1 MGKLKHYGIRGVAY
15 SWFESY
21 LKHRKEHVSIN
32 GYNSKHLP
40 ISLGVPQGPVLG
52 PLLSLIYINDL
63 NNAIKYCK
71 VHHFAR
77 NINSLHIND
86 SIKKLNKAVNFDLKN
101 LTNCLNVNKISLNVS
116 KTELILFKPKMKKLD
131 FNLKLKLNGKRLY
144 PIKSVKYL
152 GIKIDENLTWID
164 DINDTAIKL
173 NGAKAMLVKVT
184 EFLNIKVLKS
194 IYYAIFDCHLNYAN
208 TVWGQNR
215 YSINRLIILQ
225 KKALC
230 IMSFEC

>member
-1 MGKLKHYGIRGVAY
+1 MAK
-15 SWFESY
+15 
-21 LKHRKEHVSIN
+21 
-32 GYNSKHLP
+32 
-40 ISLGVPQGPVLG
+40 
-52 PLLSLIYINDL
+52 D
-63 NNAIKYCK
+63 
-71 VHHFAR
+71 
-77 NINSLHIND
+77 
-86 SIKKLNKAVNFDLKN
+86 
-101 LTNCLNVNKISLNVS
+101 
-116 KTELILFKPKMKKLD
+116 
-131 FNLKLKLNGKRLY
+131 Y
-144 PIKSVKYL
+144 PTKSVKYL

-164 DINDTAIKL
+164 HINDTAIKL